1 MSTLSTILAAILGA
15 VFVAVGIPKITGQEK
30 VAANFERW
38 GYPEQI
44 RVAIGAM
51 EVLAGVLLLVGI
63 AVPAVAIT
71 GFMILFII
79 MLGALSTH
87 QRAKDPLTMWIPPF
101 VLLVLVIV
109 LGISLLP

>member
-1 MSTLSTILAAILGA
+1 MSTLSTILAAILGV
-15 VFVAVGIPKITGQEK
+15 VFVASGIPKLTGQAA

-44 RVAIGAM
+44 RKAIGAM
-51 EVLAGVLLLVGI
+51 EILGGVLLLAGI

-71 GFMILFII
+71 GFMILFIM
-79 MLGALSTH
+79 MLGALSTPP
-87 QRAKDPLTMWIPPF
+87 RARDPLTMWIPAF
-101 VLLVLVIV
+101 VLLVLDIV

>member
-1 MSTLSTILAAILGA
+1 MSTLSSILAAILGV
-15 VFVAVGIPKITGQEK
+15 VFVASGIPKVTGQEK

-38 GYPEQI
+38 GYPEPI

-51 EVLAGVLLLVGI
+51 EILAGVLLLVGL
-63 AVPAVAIT
+63 AVTTVAIS
-71 GFMILFII
+71 GFMFIFII

-87 QRAKDPLTMWIPPF
+87 QRAKDPIAMWIPAF
-101 VLLVLVIV
+101 VLLVADVV